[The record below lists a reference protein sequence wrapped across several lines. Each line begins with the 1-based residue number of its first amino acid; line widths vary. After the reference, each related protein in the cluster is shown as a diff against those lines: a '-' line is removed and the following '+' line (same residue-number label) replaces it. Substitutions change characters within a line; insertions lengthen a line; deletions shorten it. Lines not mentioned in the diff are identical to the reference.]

1 MPTVSLRS
9 SSSPSAFQSRMAKK
23 RAVDKTK
30 NLLPK
35 TPEKK
40 VEILKNMGCSP
51 QTRKALHEKGLVTS
65 PKEENEVEALRAM
78 ATDLMQSS
86 KDLAMRVV
94 LNLTEPY
101 AHKGYR
107 WFVDNWYTSVTLF
120 LELERRDILACGR
133 KFLPKEIVYQQNEQ
147 RQSSM
152 LHMERQEAC
161 SPAINYTRG
170 FGDWSSGGE
179 AQIIEVRIISKKAEC
194 VKHVDCMMQFTL
206 FWWFWRFVYNPSLC
220 IC

>member
-78 ATDLMQSS
+78 ATDLMVQ
-86 KDLAMRVV
+86 
-94 LNLTEPY
+94 
-101 AHKGYR
+101 
-107 WFVDNWYTSVTLF
+107 
-120 LELERRDILACGR
+120 
-133 KFLPKEIVYQQNEQ
+133 
-147 RQSSM
+147 
-152 LHMERQEAC
+152 
-161 SPAINYTRG
+161 
-170 FGDWSSGGE
+170 
-179 AQIIEVRIISKKAEC
+179 
-194 VKHVDCMMQFTL
+194 
-206 FWWFWRFVYNPSLC
+206 
-220 IC
+220 